1 MEIGAMLD
9 ELREKALKD
18 RNIWQELMDTRKAE
32 QPLAAFCAKCR
43 ELGYQIYE
51 MDLITAGEEF
61 YATMRRSTNGG
72 GENSPKLAGEDDF
85 YEVFFAS
92 LEEHTK
98 HLIPAHIPTSHSTL
112 EPVMMELT
120 PINRMDRQV
129 SSLMD

>member
-85 YEVFFAS
+85 YELFFAS
-92 LEEHTK
+92 LEEHIQTNSEANDFICLTFETVINIMNK
-98 HLIPAHIPTSHSTL
+98 KVLIC
-112 EPVMMELT
+112 
-120 PINRMDRQV
+120 
-129 SSLMD
+129 

>member
-61 YATMRRSTNGG
+61 YATMRRSTRACLKNK
-72 GENSPKLAGEDDF
+72 NCTKRMF
-85 YEVFFAS
+85 YFPFS
-92 LEEHTK
+92 
-98 HLIPAHIPTSHSTL
+98 
-112 EPVMMELT
+112 
-120 PINRMDRQV
+120 
-129 SSLMD
+129 

>member
-85 YEVFFAS
+85 YELFFAS
-92 LEEHTK
+92 LEEHIQANSEVDDFICLAFGTAIK
-98 HLIPAHIPTSHSTL
+98 VIDIT
-112 EPVMMELT
+112 
-120 PINRMDRQV
+120 INEQV
-129 SSLMD
+129 RDFA